1 MLETDL
7 MKYVLLVVLTNFRIL
22 FKSGSSN
29 DVSRDMCVTQNI
41 DFRHGNVRSRW
52 FQTTFRQKHKTK
64 LRSILLC
71 TESKTG
77 LDVWTTQK
85 VT

>member
-29 DVSRDMCVTQNI
+29 DISRDMCVTQNI
-41 DFRHGNVRSRW
+41 DFRHGYVRSR
-52 FQTTFRQKHKTK
+52 
-64 LRSILLC
+64 
-71 TESKTG
+71 
-77 LDVWTTQK
+77 
-85 VT
+85 